1 MKPKGLEERV
11 NRSISGLKETD
22 SEGFKETNENVI
34 GSLTKGNLWYV
45 VAQTLAT

>member
-1 MKPKGLEERV
+1 MKPQGLEERV

-22 SEGFKETNENVI
+22 SEGFKETKENVI
-34 GSLTKGNLWYV
+34 GSLIKGNLWSV